1 MKFFALI
8 ESDIDVGESTNGKNI
23 LPIERVLMFF
33 WWTRACS
40 NPIHDS
46 ITHDISDGSVYKSI
60 DMVIEAIFK
69 QVPSLI
75 QLPSEE
81 EAFKEARLFQS
92 RTGFPPIAWAAIDG
106 THITVRFP
114 TISLFSLNTLI
125 FGTYKWIIAS
135 LQVTPN
141 IEYRAECRNRK
152 NGLSINSMVC
162 AGASFKIY
170 AATADSPGSQHD
182 ARVYRES
189 ELYQR
194 LTVDK
199 FKPIPHGI
207 ILADK
212 AYPVSLSTNFILGV
226 SLCFTS

>member
-1 MKFFALI
+1 
-8 ESDIDVGESTNGKNI
+8 
-23 LPIERVLMFF
+23 
-33 WWTRACS
+33 
-40 NPIHDS
+40 
-46 ITHDISDGSVYKSI
+46 
-60 DMVIEAIFK
+60 
-69 QVPSLI
+69 
-75 QLPSEE
+75 
-81 EAFKEARLFQS
+81 
-92 RTGFPPIAWAAIDG
+92 
-106 THITVRFP
+106 
-114 TISLFSLNTLI
+114 
-125 FGTYKWIIAS
+125 
-135 LQVTPN
+135 
-141 IEYRAECRNRK
+141 
-152 NGLSINSMVC
+152 MVC